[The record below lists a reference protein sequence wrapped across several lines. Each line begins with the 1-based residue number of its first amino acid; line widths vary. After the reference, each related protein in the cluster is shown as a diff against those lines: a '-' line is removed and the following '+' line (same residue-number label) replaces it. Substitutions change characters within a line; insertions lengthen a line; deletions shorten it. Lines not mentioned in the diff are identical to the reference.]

1 MDTVKQALMS
11 FVELNDYNYKFIIS
25 CQKML
30 HEIKLTFVDKDFYH
44 LAGFQYLTD
53 IDIPKT
59 PNVLYKKIVDDKI
72 NDAYL
77 QTSVCYEKV
86 NDSYANV
93 KNRIWG
99 LQFLQEY
106 LENKNLV
113 CKYVKYMNIYSKI
126 EADYLII
133 STLNHKTAYIFI
145 RKRKNQETYCICSFF
160 IEPETEYKGIKAY
173 WLFKS
178 KINKFTNEEKIF
190 YNRLQQSILNSGEY
204 ST

>member
-1 MDTVKQALMS
+1 MDTVKQALTA
-11 FVELNDYNYKFIIS
+11 FVKLFDYNYKFIIS
-25 CQKML
+25 CQKKL
-30 HEIKLTFVDKDFYH
+30 NEIKLTFVDKDFYH
-44 LAGFQYLTD
+44 LAGFQYLKD

-59 PNVLYKKIVDDKI
+59 PNVLYQKINNDKI

-77 QTSVCYEKV
+77 ETSVCYEKV

-99 LQFLQEY
+99 LQFLREY

-113 CKYVKYMNIYSKI
+113 CKYVKYMNIYSRI
-126 EADYLII
+126 EAEYLII

-145 RKRKNQETYCICSFF
+145 RKRNNQDDYCICSFF

-178 KINKFTNEEKIF
+178 KINIYTNEEEIF
-190 YNRLQQSILNSGEY
+190 YNRLQQNISISGEN